1 MGFWNYKIAGVAF
14 LIFLGCA
21 PGASLSQLRREKSV
35 WRYDGGLLFE
45 TDGSLP
51 NGVCFRVSGNVTSP
65 EFFDNLKR
73 IDDGHG
79 TVFRHRVETVTQFPD
94 QLLLSFVIHDQSCSP
109 GLQQVGTHM
118 YLTREMVGSMQLS
131 LYWKHG
137 VELRQVKN
145 IREVRASVER
155 IAPYATA
162 RAAELP
168 PRLQW
173 SYQLLV
179 SSAGVPLTDS
189 LVFVFRTVEGRIAA
203 RVAARL

>member
-1 MGFWNYKIAGVAF
+1 MRFSDFKIAGFAF

-21 PGASLSQLRREKSV
+21 PGASLGQPKRDKSV
-35 WRYDGGLLFE
+35 WNYDGGVFFE

-94 QLLLSFVIHDQSCSP
+94 QLILSFVIHDQSCSP

-189 LVFVFRTVEGRIAA
+189 LVFMFRTVDGRIAA

>member
-1 MGFWNYKIAGVAF
+1 MRFLDYKIAGLAF

-21 PGASLSQLRREKSV
+21 PGASLSQTKRGKSV
-35 WRYDGGLLFE
+35 WNYDGGVFFA

-79 TVFRHRVETVTQFPD
+79 TVFRHRLETVTQFPD

-162 RAAELP
+162 RAAELT

>member
-1 MGFWNYKIAGVAF
+1 MRFRNYKIAGVAF
-14 LIFLGCA
+14 LIVLGCA
-21 PGASLSQLRREKSV
+21 PGASLSQAKRDKSV
-35 WRYDGGLLFE
+35 WRYDGGVLFE

-79 TVFRHRVETVTQFPD
+79 TVFRRGLEDVTQFPD
-94 QLLLSFVIHDQSCSP
+94 QLLLSFFIHDESCTP

-131 LYWKHG
+131 LYWKRG
-137 VELRQVKN
+137 VDLRQVKN

-155 IAPYATA
+155 IAPYAA
-162 RAAELP
+162 SLAAELP
-168 PRLQW
+168 PRFEW
-173 SYQLLV
+173 SYQLLAP
-179 SSAGVPLTDS
+179 STGVPLTDS

>member
-1 MGFWNYKIAGVAF
+1 MRFSDFKIAGFAF

-21 PGASLSQLRREKSV
+21 PGASLGQPKRDKSV
-35 WRYDGGLLFE
+35 WNYDGGVFFA

-51 NGVCFRVSGNVTSP
+51 NGVCFRISGNVTSP

-79 TVFRHRVETVTQFPD
+79 TVFRHRLETVTQFPD

-189 LVFVFRTVEGRIAA
+189 LVFMFRTVDGRIAA

>member
-1 MGFWNYKIAGVAF
+1 MRFSDFKIAGFAF

-21 PGASLSQLRREKSV
+21 PGASLGQPKGDKSV
-35 WRYDGGLLFE
+35 WNYDGGVFFA

-51 NGVCFRVSGNVTSP
+51 NGVCFRVSGNVSSP

-79 TVFRHRVETVTQFPD
+79 TVFRHRLETVTQFPD

-168 PRLQW
+168 PRFQW

-189 LVFVFRTVEGRIAA
+189 LVFMFRTVDGRIAA

>member
-1 MGFWNYKIAGVAF
+1 MRFSDFKIAGFAF

-21 PGASLSQLRREKSV
+21 PGASLGQPKRDKSV
-35 WRYDGGLLFE
+35 WNYDGGVFFE

-94 QLLLSFVIHDQSCSP
+94 QLILSFVIHDQSCSP

-137 VELRQVKN
+137 VELRQGKN
-145 IREVRASVER
+145 IKESLSPVER
-155 IAPYATA
+155 IAPYAPA
-162 RAAELP
+162 RAAYLP
-168 PRLQW
+168 PPFQW
-173 SYQLLV
+173 SYHPLV
-179 SSAGVPLTDS
+179 PRARVPLPDR
-189 LVFVFRTVEGRIAA
+189 LCVLFRSGDGRL
-203 RVAARL
+203 AARLA

>member
-1 MGFWNYKIAGVAF
+1 MRFSDFKIAGFAF

-21 PGASLSQLRREKSV
+21 PGASLGQPKRDKSV
-35 WRYDGGLLFE
+35 WNYDGGVFFE

-79 TVFRHRVETVTQFPD
+79 TVFRHRLETVTQFPD

-189 LVFVFRTVEGRIAA
+189 LVFMFRTVDGRIAA

>member
-1 MGFWNYKIAGVAF
+1 MRFQNYKIAGVA
-14 LIFLGCA
+14 LLMVLACA
-21 PGASLSQLRREKSV
+21 PGASVGQARRDKSV
-35 WRYDGGLLFE
+35 WRYDGGVLFE

-79 TVFRHRVETVTQFPD
+79 TVFRRGPEAVMQFPD
-94 QLLLSFVIHDQSCSP
+94 QVLLSFVIHDESCSP
-109 GLQQVGTHM
+109 GLRPVGTRMH
-118 YLTREMVGSMQLS
+118 LTREMVSSIRLS
-131 LYWKHG
+131 LYWKRG
-137 VELRQVKN
+137 VDLRQVTN
-145 IREVRASVER
+145 IREVGASVER
-155 IAPYATA
+155 IAPYA
-162 RAAELP
+162 AALASELP
-168 PRLQW
+168 PRFEW

-179 SSAGVPLTDS
+179 PSAGVPLTDS

>member
-1 MGFWNYKIAGVAF
+1 MRFSDFKIAGFAF

-21 PGASLSQLRREKSV
+21 PGASLSQTKRGKSV
-35 WRYDGGLLFE
+35 WNYDGGVFFA

-79 TVFRHRVETVTQFPD
+79 TVFRHRLETVTQFPD

-189 LVFVFRTVEGRIAA
+189 LVFMFRTVDGRIAA

>member
-1 MGFWNYKIAGVAF
+1 MRFSDFKIAGFAF

-21 PGASLSQLRREKSV
+21 PGASLGQPKRDKSV
-35 WRYDGGLLFE
+35 WNYDGGVFFA

-79 TVFRHRVETVTQFPD
+79 TVFRHRLETVTQFPD

-189 LVFVFRTVEGRIAA
+189 LVFMFRTVDGRIAA

>member
-1 MGFWNYKIAGVAF
+1 MRFWNYKIAGVVF

-21 PGASLSQLRREKSV
+21 PGSSLSQLKRDKSV

-79 TVFRHRVETVTQFPD
+79 TVYHRGVETVTDFPD
-94 QLLLSFVIHDQSCSP
+94 RLLLSFVIHDQSCSP
-109 GLQQVGTHM
+109 GLHQVGTRV
-118 YLTREMVGSMQLS
+118 YLTREMMGAMQLS
-131 LYWKHG
+131 LYWKRG
-137 VELRQVKN
+137 VDLQQVKN
-145 IREVRASVER
+145 IKEVSASVER
-155 IAPYATA
+155 IAPYASALAT
-162 RAAELP
+162 ELP
-168 PRLQW
+168 QRFEW
-173 SYQLLV
+173 SYQLV
-179 SSAGVPLTDS
+179 VPSAGVPLTDS
-189 LVFVFRTVEGRIAA
+189 LVFVFRTAEGRIAA

>member
-1 MGFWNYKIAGVAF
+1 MSLLDYKIAGAAF

-21 PGASLSQLRREKSV
+21 PGVSLTEAKRDKSV
-35 WRYDGGLLFE
+35 WNYDGGVFFE

-65 EFFDNLKR
+65 EFFDHLKR

-79 TVFRHRVETVTQFPD
+79 TVFRRGMETVTQFPD

-109 GLQQVGTHM
+109 GLHQVGTRP
-118 YLTREMVGSMQLS
+118 YLTREMMSALQLS
-131 LYWKHG
+131 LYWKRG
-137 VELRQVKN
+137 VDLRQVKN
-145 IREVRASVER
+145 IKEVGASVEP
-155 IAPYATA
+155 IVPYATA
-162 RAAELP
+162 LAAELP
-168 PRLQW
+168 QRFEW

-179 SSAGVPLTDS
+179 PSAGVPLTDS
-189 LVFVFRTVEGRIAA
+189 LVFVFRTAEGRIAA

>member
-1 MGFWNYKIAGVAF
+1 MRFWNYKIAGVAF

-21 PGASLSQLRREKSV
+21 PGSSLSQLKRDKSV

-65 EFFDNLKR
+65 EFFDHLKR

-79 TVFRHRVETVTQFPD
+79 TVFRRGLETVTQFPD
-94 QLLLSFVIHDQSCSP
+94 QLLLSFVIHDQSCSSR
-109 GLQQVGTHM
+109 LHEVGTHI
-118 YLTREMVGSMQLS
+118 YLTREMMGALQLS
-131 LYWKHG
+131 LYWKRG
-137 VELRQVKN
+137 VDLQQVKN
-145 IREVRASVER
+145 IKEVSASVER
-155 IAPYATA
+155 IAPYASA
-162 RAAELP
+162 LAAELP
-168 PRLQW
+168 QRFEW

-179 SSAGVPLTDS
+179 PSAGVPLTDS
-189 LVFVFRTVEGRIAA
+189 LVFMFRTAEGRIAA